1 MPSPRDKALDA
12 ARNGEP
18 HKAAR
23 ILRQSAL
30 AEQAKPDWQRDA
42 GYTAK
47 AKAYADAFGKLP
59 DDSDAETARE
69 GKFLARQTA
78 HPKLTDVE
86 AAKQADALGRMSGR
100 LGKRYPDVA
109 ARIDS
114 AAGSL
119 RAMDF
124 DTAAQHLRD
133 AQRSSNLR
141 TTQFYDRVPDVPAV
155 RKIQSSLA
163 AAQAR
168 AEKAAAYS
176 ADMKTSGL
184 YQSAIAAA
192 NDYRLSAETGRLA
205 VTPAP
210 RGKPGGP
217 GLYGVKGNMHSP
229 YMQNI
234 VKALIRKGMPPGR
247 AYAVA
252 WGSLRKWAAKSKHP
266 EVRAAAAGGLALEK
280 AAEAVGHA
288 HAVTWDDLALVIDLA
303 YNPDQQRA
311 AGGKFG
317 SGGATTPTAAAGEV
331 KTAGPVAPKKP
342 LTAQQQAAQ
351 QQQAAKASATA
362 KATAAA
368 SVKARAQ
375 ARKVA
380 AALKQA
386 QKPPK
391 PDAHQ
396 LHVLHMQN
404 LQRQAA
410 ARMQAKTA
418 AKEAGNDKTPGGPQ
432 TRAGLLGQA
441 ASDRK
446 QAGVLT
452 AQRKVLQ
459 GELASASGTTS
470 SGQSGSTTSAGAST
484 TASTAPAVAATPATP
499 AAAST
504 TPAASTTAASSAA
517 SSTPTA
523 AQLTKAIAGLTTQ
536 INALLASATAAQA
549 QAAKMSGGAAPPVAT
564 AK

>member
-1 MPSPRDKALDA
+1 M
-12 ARNGEP
+12 G
-18 HKAAR
+18 
-23 ILRQSAL
+23 
-30 AEQAKPDWQRDA
+30 
-42 GYTAK
+42 
-47 AKAYADAFGKLP
+47 
-59 DDSDAETARE
+59 
-69 GKFLARQTA
+69 
-78 HPKLTDVE
+78 
-86 AAKQADALGRMSGR
+86 
-100 LGKRYPDVA
+100 
-109 ARIDS
+109 
-114 AAGSL
+114 
-119 RAMDF
+119 
-124 DTAAQHLRD
+124 
-133 AQRSSNLR
+133 
-141 TTQFYDRVPDVPAV
+141 
-155 RKIQSSLA
+155 
-163 AAQAR
+163 
-168 AEKAAAYS
+168 
-176 ADMKTSGL
+176 
-184 YQSAIAAA
+184 
-192 NDYRLSAETGRLA
+192 LSAETGRLA
-205 VTPAP
+205 STPNP

-217 GLYGVKGNMHSP
+217 GLYHVKGNMHSP
-229 YMQNI
+229 YMQNL
-234 VKALIRKGMPPGR
+234 VKALIRKGHPPGE
-247 AYAVA
+247 AYAIA
-252 WGSLRKWAAKSKHP
+252 WGSLRRWSKGGGKVRP
-266 EVRAAAAGGLALEK
+266 EVRAAAAGSLGLEK

-288 HAVTWDDLALVIDLA
+288 HAVTWDDVADVIDLVGPGGWSHGWVYHGAGGMAPEDKADRMSRNISGHAFSDGPDGDEARSANREAAKAHRQAARLSSSPAAVAHHEKMARLHAAVAGGRMYSYNAAKQMSVTYGWDEVALVVDLA

-317 SGGATTPTAAAGEV
+317 SGGATTPTAAAGKV

-368 SVKARAQ
+368 TIKARAQ

-404 LQRQAA
+404 LQHQAA

-418 AKEAGNDKTPGGPQ
+418 AKEAGGKAAGAPQ

-446 QAGVLT
+446 QAGVLA

-523 AQLTKAIAGLTTQ
+523 AQLTTAITGLTSQ